1 MTNAYSSLSHAQRVP
16 LAAEIHSRPFLRLE
30 APQAITH
37 LAICRA
43 GEAGPPSAHAHGQ
56 HALLAQLCAH
66 FGVAAPVESANY
78 FYHDFGRFRLKWECH
93 TEFATY
99 TFTGLFAQ
107 GDSAGQAFAHMPLA
121 HLPQAWLAGLKG
133 RAMAAAHAVLERG
146 PADAA
151 ALQGAFEGNMLV
163 GSRVMQGGEVWTDF
177 TIQSDGFSRFVLRD
191 VDMRA
196 QQAGRL
202 AQRVL
207 EIETY
212 RMMAL
217 LGLPAARRVSA
228 ALDDI
233 EAELATLAAR
243 MVAADAPAGGEQD
256 LLDQI
261 TRLAARLEKLSLDN
275 GYRFSASKAYYR
287 LVKAR
292 IEELRE
298 ARIEG
303 VPTVEE
309 FMDRRLTP
317 AMNTCEATSARQE
330 ALGRRIANVNDLL
343 RTRVGI
349 VQEMQNREILQSM
362 NRRAAQQLKL
372 QQAVEG
378 LSVAAISYYVVGL
391 IGYAGKAAKGLG
403 LPLNPDVATG
413 LLVPFVAAA
422 VWLGLRRMHKRFQA
436 RSGARNLQAFDH
448 GGARDE
454 GVERA
459 LDVGEVAKAH

>member
-1 MTNAYSSLSHAQRVP
+1 MTTAYSSLSHAQRIP

-30 APQAITH
+30 APEAITH
-37 LAICRA
+37 LAVYRA
-43 GEAGPPSAHAHGQ
+43 TETGPRSTHGPSQ
-56 HALLAQLCAH
+56 HALLAQLCGH
-66 FGVAAPVESANY
+66 FGVAAPNVTANH

-99 TFTGLFAQ
+99 TFTERIPQGLPVA
-107 GDSAGQAFAHMPLA
+107 QAFARVPLA
-121 HLPQAWLAGLKG
+121 HLPQSWLLGLHG
-133 RAMAAAHAVLERG
+133 HLMSAAHAVLERG
-146 PADAA
+146 AADPA
-151 ALQGAFEGNMLV
+151 ALQDSFEGSMLV

-177 TIQSDGFSRFVLRD
+177 AIQADGFSRFVLRD

-202 AQRVL
+202 AQRVM

-217 LGLPAARRVSA
+217 LGLPAARAVSA

-233 EAELATLAAR
+233 EAELATLAER
-243 MVAADAPAGGEQD
+243 MVDGEAPAGSEQD
-256 LLDQI
+256 LLEQI
-261 TRLAARLEKLSLDN
+261 TRQAARLEKLSLDN
-275 GYRFSASKAYYR
+275 GYRFSASKAYHR

-298 ARIEG
+298 SRIEG
-303 VPTVEE
+303 APTVEE

-317 AMNTCEATSARQE
+317 AMNTCEAVAARQE

-349 VQEMQNREILQSM
+349 VQEMQNRQILQSM
-362 NRRAAQQLKL
+362 DRRAAQQLRL

-378 LSVAAISYYVVGL
+378 LSVAAISYYVIGL
-391 IGYAGKAAKGLG
+391 LGYAGKAIKGLG
-403 LPLNPDVATG
+403 VPLNPDVATG
-413 LLVPFVAAA
+413 ALVPVVALA
-422 VWLGLRRMHKRFQA
+422 VWLSLRRMHKRMHKRGHA
-436 RSGARNLQAFDH
+436 
-448 GGARDE
+448 
-454 GVERA
+454 
-459 LDVGEVAKAH
+459 

>member
-1 MTNAYSSLSHAQRVP
+1 MTNAFSSLSHAQRVP
-16 LAAEIHSRPFLRLE
+16 LAAEVHSRPFLRLE

-43 GEAGPPSAHAHGQ
+43 GEAGPPSAHAYVQ

-66 FGVAAPVESANY
+66 FGVAAPVESANH

-99 TFTGLFAQ
+99 TFAGELVQGESAAQ
-107 GDSAGQAFAHMPLA
+107 DFTHMPLA
-121 HLPQAWLAGLKG
+121 HLPQVWLGRLKG
-133 RAMAAAHAVLERG
+133 LAMAATHAVLERG
-146 PADAA
+146 PADPA
-151 ALQGAFEGNMLV
+151 ALNGAFEGNVLV
-163 GSRVMQGGEVWTDF
+163 GSKVMQGGEVWTDF
-177 TIQSDGFSRFVLRD
+177 AIQSDGFSRFVLRD
-191 VDMRA
+191 VDMRV

-217 LGLPAARRVSA
+217 LGLPAARRVLA

-243 MVAADAPAGGEQD
+243 MVAADTPAGGEQQ
-256 LLDQI
+256 LLDQL

-275 GYRFSASKAYYR
+275 GYRFSASKAYHR

-303 VPTVEE
+303 VQTVEE

-317 AMNTCEATSARQE
+317 AMNTCEATAKRQE
-330 ALGRRIANVNDLL
+330 ALGRRVANVNDLL
-343 RTRVGI
+343 RTRVGV
-349 VQEMQNREILQSM
+349 VQEVQNRAILESL

-391 IGYAGKAAKGLG
+391 VGYTGKAAKGLG
-403 LPLNPDVATG
+403 LPVNPDVVTG
-413 LLVPFVAAA
+413 ALVPVVALA
-422 VWLGLRRMHKRFQA
+422 VWLGLRRMHKRFHA
-436 RSGARNLQAFDH
+436 RSGARDLQAAGH

-454 GVERA
+454 SLEGALHVGKVVE
-459 LDVGEVAKAH
+459 AH

>member
-1 MTNAYSSLSHAQRVP
+1 MNRTMTTAYSSLSHAQRIP

-30 APQAITH
+30 APEAITH
-37 LAICRA
+37 LAVYRA
-43 GEAGPPSAHAHGQ
+43 SESGSRSAHAPNQ
-56 HALLAQLCAH
+56 HALLAALCGH
-66 FGVAAPVESANY
+66 FGVAAPNVTANH

-99 TFTGLFAQ
+99 TFTEKVAP
-107 GDSAGQAFAHMPLA
+107 GQSLAEAFARMPLA
-121 HLPQAWLAGLKG
+121 HLPQAWILGLHG
-133 RAMAAAHAVLERG
+133 RLMSAAHVLLERG
-146 PADAA
+146 AADPV
-151 ALQGAFEGNMLV
+151 ALHEGFAGSNLV

-177 TIQSDGFSRFVLRD
+177 AIQADGFARFVLRD
-191 VDMRA
+191 VEMRA

-207 EIETY
+207 EIDTY

-217 LGLPAARRVSA
+217 LGLPAARAVSA

-233 EAELATLAAR
+233 EAELATLAER
-243 MVAADAPAGGEQD
+243 MVAGEAVAGDQD
-256 LLDQI
+256 LLEQI

-317 AMNTCEATSARQE
+317 AMNTCESTAARQE
-330 ALGRRIANVNDLL
+330 ALARRIANVNDLL
-343 RTRVGI
+343 RTRVSI
-349 VQEMQNREILQSM
+349 VQETQNRQILQSM
-362 NRRAAQQLKL
+362 DRRAAQQLRL

-391 IGYAGKAAKGLG
+391 LGYAGKGLKSIG
-403 LPLNPDVATG
+403 VPVNPDMLTG
-413 LLVPFVAAA
+413 VLVPVVAGL
-422 VWLGLRRMHKRFQA
+422 VWLGLRRMHKQMHK
-436 RSGARNLQAFDH
+436 RSH
-448 GGARDE
+448 G
-454 GVERA
+454 
-459 LDVGEVAKAH
+459 

>member
-1 MTNAYSSLSHAQRVP
+1 MPGTRPQETNDYDAMTTAYPKLSHAQRIP

-30 APQAITH
+30 APEAITH
-37 LAICRA
+37 LAVYRA
-43 GEAGPPSAHAHGQ
+43 SETGSRSSHGSGQ
-56 HALLAQLCAH
+56 HALLAQLCTH
-66 FGVAAPVESANY
+66 FGVAAPNITANH

-99 TFTGLFAQ
+99 TFTEKLAPGLGLA
-107 GDSAGQAFAHMPLA
+107 QAFARVPLA
-121 HLPQAWLAGLKG
+121 HLPVSWILALHGLL
-133 RAMAAAHAVLERG
+133 MAAAHAVLERG
-146 PADAA
+146 PADQA
-151 ALQGAFEGNMLV
+151 ALQDAFEGGTLV
-163 GSRVMQGGEVWTDF
+163 GSRVMQGGELWTDF
-177 TIQSDGFSRFVLRD
+177 AIQSDGFSRFVLRD

-217 LGLPAARRVSA
+217 LGLPTARTVSA

-233 EAELATLAAR
+233 EAELATLAER
-243 MVAADAPAGGEQD
+243 MVDGEAAAAGEED
-256 LLDQI
+256 LLEQI

-275 GYRFSASKAYYR
+275 GYRFSASKAYHR

-317 AMNTCEATSARQE
+317 AMNTCEAVSARQE

-343 RTRVGI
+343 RTRVSI
-349 VQEMQNREILQSM
+349 VQEAQNRQILQSM
-362 NRRAAQQLKL
+362 DRRAAQQLRL

-378 LSVAAISYYVVGL
+378 LSVAAISYYVIGL
-391 IGYAGKAAKGLG
+391 LGYAGKAAKGLG
-403 LPLNPDVATG
+403 LPVNPDVLTG
-413 LLVPFVAAA
+413 ALVPLVAGA
-422 VWLGLRRMHKRFQA
+422 VWLGLRRMHKRMHRRGQ
-436 RSGARNLQAFDH
+436 G
-448 GGARDE
+448 
-454 GVERA
+454 
-459 LDVGEVAKAH
+459 

>member
-1 MTNAYSSLSHAQRVP
+1 MTTAYPSLSHAQRIP

-30 APQAITH
+30 APEAITH
-37 LAICRA
+37 LAVYR
-43 GEAGPPSAHAHGQ
+43 GTESGSRSAHGPAQ
-56 HALLAQLCAH
+56 HALLVQLCSH
-66 FGVAAPVESANY
+66 FGVPAPNVTANH
-78 FYHDFGRFRLKWECH
+78 FFHDFGRFRLKWECH

-99 TFTGLFAQ
+99 TFTEKLADGLAP
-107 GDSAGQAFAHMPLA
+107 AQAFKRMPLA
-121 HLPQAWLAGLKG
+121 HLPQSWVLGLHE
-133 RAMAAAHAVLERG
+133 RLMAAAHVVLDRG
-146 PADAA
+146 AADPAQLQDAFA
-151 ALQGAFEGNMLV
+151 SSTLV
-163 GSRVMQGGEVWTDF
+163 GSRVMQGGEAWTDF
-177 TIQSDGFSRFVLRD
+177 AVQADGFSRFVLRD

-202 AQRVL
+202 AQRML

-217 LGLPAARRVSA
+217 LGLPAAREVAA

-233 EAELATLAAR
+233 EAELALLTER
-243 MVAADAPAGGEQD
+243 MVDGDAAAAGEQD
-256 LLDQI
+256 LLEQI

-317 AMNTCEATSARQE
+317 AMNTCEATAARLD

-343 RTRVGI
+343 RTRVSI
-349 VQEMQNREILQSM
+349 VQEAQNRQILQSM
-362 NRRAAQQLKL
+362 DRRAAQQLRL

-378 LSVAAISYYVVGL
+378 LSVAAISYYVIGL
-391 IGYAGKAAKGLG
+391 LGYAGKAAKGLG
-403 LPLNPDVATG
+403 LPVNPDVLTG
-413 LLVPFVAAA
+413 ALVPIVAGA
-422 VWLGLRRMHKRFQA
+422 VWLGLRRMHKRMHK
-436 RSGARNLQAFDH
+436 RGH
-448 GGARDE
+448 G
-454 GVERA
+454 
-459 LDVGEVAKAH
+459 

>member
-1 MTNAYSSLSHAQRVP
+1 MTTAYSSLSHAQRIP

-30 APQAITH
+30 APEAITH
-37 LAICRA
+37 LAVYRA
-43 GEAGPPSAHAHGQ
+43 SEAGPRSTHGSSQ
-56 HALLAQLCAH
+56 HALLAQLCGH
-66 FGVAAPVESANY
+66 FGVAAPNVTAKH
-78 FYHDFGRFRLKWECH
+78 FFHDFGRFRLKWECH

-99 TFTGLFAQ
+99 TFTERIAQ
-107 GDSAGQAFAHMPLA
+107 GLSFEQAFARVPLG
-121 HLPQAWLAGLKG
+121 HLPQAWLLGLHG
-133 RAMAAAHAVLERG
+133 HLMAAAHAVLDRG
-146 PADAA
+146 SADPA
-151 ALQGAFEGNMLV
+151 ALQDAFQGSMPV

-177 TIQSDGFSRFVLRD
+177 AIQSDGFSRFVLRD

-202 AQRVL
+202 TQRVM

-217 LGLPAARRVSA
+217 LGLPAARAVSA

-233 EAELATLAAR
+233 EAELATLAER
-243 MVAADAPAGGEQD
+243 MVDGDAPEGSEQD
-256 LLDQI
+256 LLEQI
-261 TRLAARLEKLSLDN
+261 TGLAARLEKLSLDN
-275 GYRFSASKAYYR
+275 GYRFSASKAYHR

-303 VPTVEE
+303 APTVEE

-317 AMNTCEATSARQE
+317 AMNTCEATAARQE

-349 VQEMQNREILQSM
+349 VQEMQNRQILQSM
-362 NRRAAQQLKL
+362 DRRAAQQLRL

-378 LSVAAISYYVVGL
+378 LSVAAISYYVIGL
-391 IGYAGKAAKGLG
+391 LGYVGKAVKGLG
-403 LPLNPDVATG
+403 VPVNPDVATG
-413 LLVPFVAAA
+413 ALVPFVAAA
-422 VWLGLRRMHKRFQA
+422 VWLSLRRMHKRMHK
-436 RSGARNLQAFDH
+436 RSH
-448 GGARDE
+448 G
-454 GVERA
+454 
-459 LDVGEVAKAH
+459 

>member
-1 MTNAYSSLSHAQRVP
+1 MTTAYPSLSHAQRIP

-30 APQAITH
+30 APEAITH
-37 LAICRA
+37 LAVYR
-43 GEAGPPSAHAHGQ
+43 PSESGSRSSHGGHQ
-56 HALLAQLCAH
+56 HALLAQLCTH
-66 FGVAAPVESANY
+66 FGVAAPNITANH

-99 TFTGLFAQ
+99 TFTQKIAPGPSPAAPFAR
-107 GDSAGQAFAHMPLA
+107 MPLA
-121 HLPQAWLAGLKG
+121 HLPQSWILALHG
-133 RAMAAAHAVLERG
+133 RLMAAAHVVLERG
-146 PADAA
+146 AADPATVQAV
-151 ALQGAFEGNMLV
+151 FEGSVPV
-163 GSRVMQGGEVWTDF
+163 GSRVMQGGELWTDF
-177 TIQSDGFSRFVLRD
+177 AIQSDGFSRFVLRD

-217 LGLPAARRVSA
+217 LGLPVARTVAA

-233 EAELATLAAR
+233 EADLATLAEA
-243 MVAADAPAGGEQD
+243 MVEGAGEHG
-256 LLDQI
+256 LLEQI

-275 GYRFSASKAYYR
+275 GYRFSAAKAYHR

-303 VPTVEE
+303 VQTVEE
-309 FMDRRLTP
+309 FMDRRLSP
-317 AMNTCEATSARQE
+317 AMNTCEAVAARQE

-343 RTRVGI
+343 RTRVSI
-349 VQEMQNREILQSM
+349 VQEEQSRQILQSM
-362 NRRAAQQLKL
+362 DRRAAQQLRL

-391 IGYAGKAAKGLG
+391 LGYAGKAAKGLG
-403 LPLNPDVATG
+403 LAVNPDVLTG
-413 LLVPFVAAA
+413 ALVPVVAGA
-422 VWLGLRRMHKRFQA
+422 VWLSLRRMHKRMH
-436 RSGARNLQAFDH
+436 RRTPH
-448 GGARDE
+448 P
-454 GVERA
+454 
-459 LDVGEVAKAH
+459 

>member
-1 MTNAYSSLSHAQRVP
+1 MTTAYQSLSHPQRIP

-30 APQAITH
+30 APEAITH
-37 LAICRA
+37 LAVYRD
-43 GEAGPPSAHAHGQ
+43 GDGPRSAHASGQ
-56 HALLAQLCAH
+56 HALLAQLCTH
-66 FGVAAPVESANY
+66 FGVAAPHVAANH

-99 TFTGLFAQ
+99 TITHKAAP
-107 GDSAGQAFAHMPLA
+107 DADAGAAFARMPLA
-121 HLPQAWLAGLKG
+121 QLPQSWILALHG
-133 RAMAAAHAVLERG
+133 RLIAASHVLLARG
-146 PADAA
+146 AADPAL
-151 ALQGAFEGNMLV
+151 LQAGFEGGGLV
-163 GSRVMQGGEVWTDF
+163 GARVMQGGELWTDF
-177 TIQSDGFSRFVLRD
+177 IIHPDGFSRFVLCD

-217 LGLPAARRVSA
+217 LGLPVARTVGA

-243 MVAADAPAGGEQD
+243 MVDGAAADDQT
-256 LLDQI
+256 LLGRI
-261 TRLAARLEKLSLDN
+261 TALAARLERLSLEH

-292 IEELRE
+292 IDELRE
-298 ARIEG
+298 VRTEG

-317 AMNTCEATSARQE
+317 AMNTCEAVAARLD

-343 RTRVGI
+343 RTRVSI
-349 VQEMQNREILQSM
+349 VQEDQNRRILQSM
-362 NRRAAQQLKL
+362 DRRAAQQLRL

-391 IGYAGKAAKGLG
+391 LGYAGKAAKALG
-403 LPLNPDVATG
+403 AHLNPEVATG
-413 LLVPFVAAA
+413 ALVPVVAAV
-422 VWLGLRRMHKRFQA
+422 VWLGLRRMHR
-436 RSGARNLQAFDH
+436 RMHERTH
-448 GGARDE
+448 G
-454 GVERA
+454 
-459 LDVGEVAKAH
+459 